1 MLNEL
6 AHTTPL
12 SPAISVRDLR
22 ESAVANAERG
32 RARTGKG
39 RFQDLLERAE
49 KSDPADEEKVLDVCY
64 EMESLFIGTMLDV
77 MRGTVD
83 ETGLMGKSFAKDL
96 FNDMLYDEY
105 AKLMAR
111 SDQIGLARQIFDQ
124 IRV

>member
-1 MLNEL
+1 MLNEIAYTASPHTARS
-6 AHTTPL
+6 AHDL
-12 SPAISVRDLR
+12 GDSVGM
-22 ESAVANAERG
+22 SAERG
-32 RARTGKG
+32 RTREGLG
-39 RFQDLLERAE
+39 RFQNLLERAE
-49 KSDPADEEKVLDVCY
+49 KEGPVDEEKVLNVCY

-77 MRGTVD
+77 MRETVD

-111 SDQIGLARQIFDQ
+111 SDHIGLARQIFDQ

>member
-6 AHTTPL
+6 IPTTPRI
-12 SPAISVRDLR
+12 PAQNARDLLD
-22 ESAVANAERG
+22 SAGASAERG
-32 RARTGKG
+32 RVRAGQG
-39 RFQDLLERAE
+39 RFQNLLERAE
-49 KSDPADEEKVLDVCY
+49 RRVDEEKVLDVCY

-77 MRGTVD
+77 MRETVD

-105 AKLMAR
+105 AKLTAR
-111 SDQIGLARQIFDQ
+111 SDQIGLARRIFDQ